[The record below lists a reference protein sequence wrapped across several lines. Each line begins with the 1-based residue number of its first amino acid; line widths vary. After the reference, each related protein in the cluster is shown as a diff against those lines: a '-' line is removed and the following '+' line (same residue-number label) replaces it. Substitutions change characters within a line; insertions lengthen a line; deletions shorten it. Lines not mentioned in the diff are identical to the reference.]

1 MYDIMNLAMRI
12 PAVLAVHHFNG
23 VRVILIQSRVV
34 KYNAASGCLCN
45 FWKILSGMY
54 LWNKSEFKEKLIIIY
69 LCQFEFK

>member
-45 FWKILSGMY
+45 F
-54 LWNKSEFKEKLIIIY
+54 
-69 LCQFEFK
+69 